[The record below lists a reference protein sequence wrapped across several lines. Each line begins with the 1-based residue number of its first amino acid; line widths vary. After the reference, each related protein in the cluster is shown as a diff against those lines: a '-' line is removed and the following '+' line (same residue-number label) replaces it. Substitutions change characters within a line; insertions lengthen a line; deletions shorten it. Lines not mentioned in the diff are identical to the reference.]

1 MASVAVM
8 GADATSR
15 CAFAKRLLSP
25 IFRAPMPELDKTY
38 TPAEVEARW
47 YQRWLDD
54 KCFEADPARVSEK
67 RPAYSIVIPPPNV
80 TGILTLGHV
89 LNNTIQDILARRAR
103 MLGKEVLWL
112 PGTDHAGIAT
122 QNVVEKTLKKQGVI
136 KHRDDLGREG
146 LVAKI
151 WEWKE
156 KHGGIII
163 EQLKKLGASC
173 DWSRER
179 FTFDDDY
186 NACVMRVFVDLY
198 KKGLIYRGKR
208 MVNWCPSS
216 LTALSDEEVVMK
228 AQNAVMYHFKVEVV
242 DNEKPSQPARPRA
255 VDISEQEEQT
265 LQHEHTHTNRR
276 TGLATYITGPH
287 FDERA
292 GPGLSA
298 ANRRRVGQALALY
311 RELVGGG
318 AISADGAGSHSGAAI
333 AVKLGIPLLKLPELG
348 LKLDAAGV
356 WQPSGDDL
364 TRLKA
369 GSEAQPF
376 LDKAAGSVFK
386 IFAMLE
392 DDGIGKKLR
401 AKCVDGRWYVDF
413 EKASFVETLEKLN
426 LLHEIGG
433 LPTEIVG
440 VTSQAAWI
448 IAQPEAAHVS
458 LDDYQA
464 ARAEAVA
471 NVGGIQVAG
480 VRGLEDIRIV
490 WHRDRAWMI
499 GDLHAKNIMRDST
512 GKAVIMDA
520 LVAPVPKAMLA
531 LPAVQNA
538 ICEAKVKAGVIEAEA
553 QNDLFAAPKEKIW
566 LTIATTRPEVIPGDQ
581 AIAVNPKDER
591 YAHLIGK
598 HVRRPLPVEDQALL
612 PIIADEHVDFT
623 FGTGVL
629 KVTPAHD
636 KADFEIAQRHNLPAV
651 DVMHPNGVLN
661 ELAGKDLAG
670 MERFAARKR
679 AAELLAEIGSLVKE
693 EPYQNNLGYSER
705 ADVPIESRLSEQW
718 FLKYPSV
725 KESQAVVANGEMKF
739 HPDRWAKV
747 YDHWMTGLQDWCISR
762 QVWWGHRIPVWY
774 RKGSDKSDASDSSDI
789 YCGVEPPADPEN
801 WEQDPDVLDTWFSS
815 WLWPFATMGWPE
827 KTSTLKAFYPTTD
840 LVTGPDIIFFWV
852 ARMIMAGFEWMGE
865 LPFKNVYFTG
875 IIRDKQGRKMSKSLG
890 NSPDP
895 LELIASYSAD
905 ALRFGIMRSAPLGQD
920 ICFDEKNVELG
931 RNFCTKLWNA
941 ARFRQMQGGATETE
955 ISAALLSS
963 DDKWILLRLNTAIA
977 EVSTALEEY
986 RFSDATATLYRFFWS
1001 EYCDWYVEASKA
1013 VLQGTDEKR
1022 KANTLAVIDFVLGH
1036 TLRLF
1041 HPFMPFITEELWHGM
1056 GFNADL
1062 PENQGGKSI
1071 MFAIWPK
1078 PLDAD
1083 ELAHFGILPED
1094 EQAANDKYKAVELGR
1109 GLKSTFNIN
1118 KKVRF
1123 VLKPATELPAHEIEV
1138 LRILLNAEPLEVDSA
1153 FQPKKG
1159 TPAALTPLGE
1169 LFLPLDGLI
1178 DVDAEKARVGKEVAK
1193 VESELEKVTAKLADT
1208 NFTSKVPQKVLDEHQ
1223 QRKTDWE
1230 EKLAKLKVMLEALG

>member
-1 MASVAVM
+1 
-8 GADATSR
+8 
-15 CAFAKRLLSP
+15 
-25 IFRAPMPELDKTY
+25 MPELDKTY
-38 TPAEVEARW
+38 TPADVESRW

-54 KCFEADPARVSEK
+54 KCFEADPARVSET

-89 LNNTIQDILARRAR
+89 LNNTIQDILCRRAR

-228 AQNAVMYHFKVEVV
+228 AQNAIMYHFKVEVV
-242 DNEKPSQPARPRA
+242 
-255 VDISEQEEQT
+255 EE
-265 LQHEHTHTNRR
+265 
-276 TGLATYITGPH
+276 
-287 FDERA
+287 
-292 GPGLSA
+292 PG
-298 ANRRRVGQALALY
+298 
-311 RELVGGG
+311 
-318 AISADGAGSHSGAAI
+318 
-333 AVKLGIPLLKLPELG
+333 
-348 LKLDAAGV
+348 
-356 WQPSGDDL
+356 
-364 TRLKA
+364 T
-369 GSEAQPF
+369 
-376 LDKAAGSVFK
+376 
-386 IFAMLE
+386 
-392 DDGIGKKLR
+392 
-401 AKCVDGRWYVDF
+401 
-413 EKASFVETLEKLN
+413 
-426 LLHEIGG
+426 
-433 LPTEIVG
+433 
-440 VTSQAAWI
+440 
-448 IAQPEAAHVS
+448 
-458 LDDYQA
+458 
-464 ARAEAVA
+464 
-471 NVGGIQVAG
+471 
-480 VRGLEDIRIV
+480 
-490 WHRDRAWMI
+490 
-499 GDLHAKNIMRDST
+499 
-512 GKAVIMDA
+512 
-520 LVAPVPKAMLA
+520 
-531 LPAVQNA
+531 
-538 ICEAKVKAGVIEAEA
+538 
-553 QNDLFAAPKEKIW
+553 W

-598 HVRRPLPVEDQALL
+598 HVRRPLPLENQELL

-651 DVMHPNGVLN
+651 DVMHPNGTLN

-693 EPYQNNLGYSER
+693 DPYQNNLGYSER

-725 KESQAVVANGEMKF
+725 KESQEVVANGEMKF
-739 HPDRWAKV
+739 YPDRWAKV

-774 RKGSDKSDASDSSDI
+774 RGEET
-789 YCGVEPPADPEN
+789 YCGTEAPQGEG
-801 WEQDPDVLDTWFSS
+801 WQQDPDVLDTWFSS
-815 WLWPFATMGWPE
+815 WLWPFATMGWTGD
-827 KTSTLKAFYPTTD
+827 KTHDSSIPTLRAFYPTTD

-895 LELIASYSAD
+895 LELIANYSAD

-941 ARFRQMQGGATETE
+941 ARFRQMQGGAVETE

-1013 VLQGTDEKR
+1013 VLQGSDAKR
-1022 KANTLAVIDFVLGH
+1022 KENTLAVIDFVLGQ

-1041 HPFMPFITEELWHGM
+1041 HPFLPFITEELWHGM
-1056 GFNADL
+1056 GFNADM

-1071 MFAIWPK
+1071 MFAPWPK

-1094 EQAANDKYKAVELGR
+1094 EKTANDKYEAVNLGR

-1123 VLKPATELPAHEIEV
+1123 VLKPIQELPDYEIEV
-1138 LRILLNAEPLEVDSA
+1138 LRILLNAEPLDVDAS
-1153 FQPKKG
+1153 FTPTKG
-1159 TPAALTPLGE
+1159 TPSALTPLGTI
-1169 LFLPLDGLI
+1169 FLPLDGLI
-1178 DVDAEKARVGKEVAK
+1178 DVEAERARIGKELAK
-1193 VESELEKVTAKLADT
+1193 TESELEKVTMKLADE

-1223 QRKTDWE
+1223 QRKTDWQ
-1230 EKLAKLKVMLEALG
+1230 EKLAKLKEMMTALG